1 MNTPKAL
8 PKMFFRADVNYCML
22 QTAMR
27 RLKCTGRELPDVLI
41 NTMSECRG
49 TELVKYVHICHWH
62 QLTDFEGRTVRDML
76 KMNKAGDAP
85 KQRVRN
91 YDLLQYLSLC
101 MQVIDE
107 EYAEYVQNWS
117 YRQVMCLD
125 DIEEEL

>member
-1 MNTPKAL
+1 MSEIAL
-8 PKMFFRADVNYCML
+8 PYKFFNEEDSYNTL

-27 RLKCTGRELPDVLI
+27 RIECKGRELPDILI
-41 NTMSECRG
+41 NTMSEYRG
-49 TELVKYVHICHWH
+49 TALVEHVHICHWH
-62 QLTDFEGRTVRDML
+62 QITDFEGRTVRDML
-76 KMNKAGDAP
+76 KMNEAGDAP

-101 MQVIDE
+101 MQAIDE

-125 DIEEEL
+125 EIEEDL